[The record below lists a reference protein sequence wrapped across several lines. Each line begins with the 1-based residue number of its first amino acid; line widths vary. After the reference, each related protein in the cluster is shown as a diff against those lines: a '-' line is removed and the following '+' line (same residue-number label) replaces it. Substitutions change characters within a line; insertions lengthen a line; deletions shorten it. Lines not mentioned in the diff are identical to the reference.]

1 MSCCSLLDN
10 GQHTLPER
18 EAKVAT
24 MMMMMM
30 MGKTNLFA

>member
-1 MSCCSLLDN
+1 MSCCRLLDN

-18 EAKVAT
+18 EAKAAA
-24 MMMMMM
+24 MMMM